1 MRAEIISIGTE
12 LLLGDIANS
21 NAQFLGQELAALG
34 IEMYYQ
40 QVVGDNEERILHA
53 FKEAY
58 NRCDIIITT
67 GGLGPTDDDLT
78 KEMAAKYFNKRLFED
93 KESLEN
99 LQEYFKFRK
108 RKMTTNNLKQA
119 LIPEGATAIKNNN
132 GTAPG
137 VIIEENNKIM
147 IILPGPPKEMK
158 PMFEEDIKPYLKSKS
173 DSVIISKMIKI
184 LGIGESAVAE
194 TVKDLMESQ
203 SNPTIAPYAKEIGVI
218 LRITAKAENEAAA
231 LKLIEPLEIEIKNRL
246 GENVYATE
254 DISIEDVVAKLLIEN
269 KYTVSTAESCTGGM
283 IASTLINYPGISE
296 VFMEGA
302 VTYSNEAKH
311 KRLGV
316 KNETLEKYGAVSEET
331 AREMAIGIAKKAN
344 TDVSIVTT
352 GIAGPGGGTEE
363 KPVGLVYIGVY
374 VKGKVKVEKHIF
386 KGNRSK
392 VRNQATITALDILRR
407 CLINEWYYKDKFVE
421 VVFIMI

>member
-12 LLLGDIANS
+12 LLLGDIVNS

-331 AREMAIGIAKKAN
+331 AREMAIGIAKKAD

-407 CLINEWYYKDKFVE
+407 CLINE
-421 VVFIMI
+421 

>member
-12 LLLGDIANS
+12 LLLGDIVNS

-386 KGNRSK
+386 KGNRFK

-407 CLINEWYYKDKFVE
+407 CLINE
-421 VVFIMI
+421 

>member
-1 MRAEIISIGTE
+1 MRAEIIAIGTE
-12 LLLGDIANS
+12 LLLGDIVNS

-53 FKEAY
+53 FEEAY
-58 NRCDIIITT
+58 SRCDIIITT

-78 KEMAAKYFNKRLFED
+78 KEMAAKYFNKKLLED
-93 KESLEN
+93 KESLGN

-108 RKMTTNNLKQA
+108 KKMTSNNLKQA
-119 LIPEGATAIKNNN
+119 LIPEGAIAIKNNN

-137 VIIEENNKIM
+137 VIIEEKNKVM

-158 PMFEEDIKPYLKSKS
+158 PMFEEAVRPYLRSKS
-173 DSVIISKMIKI
+173 DCVIISKMIKI

-194 TVKDLMESQ
+194 MIKDLMASQ
-203 SNPTIAPYAKEIGVI
+203 SNPTIAPYVKEIGVI
-218 LRITAKAENEAAA
+218 LRVTAKAVNEEEA
-231 LKLIEPLEIEIKNRL
+231 LKLIKPLEEEIKNRL
-246 GENVYATE
+246 RENIYATE
-254 DISIEDVVAKLLIEN
+254 DISIEDVVAELLIKN
-269 KYTVSTAESCTGGM
+269 KYTISTAESCTGGM

-296 VFMEGA
+296 VFIEGA

-316 KNETLEKYGAVSEET
+316 KNETLEAYGAVSEET
-331 AREMAIGIAKKAN
+331 AREMALGIAKEAN

-363 KPVGLVYIGVY
+363 KPVGLVYIGVC
-374 VKGKVKVEKHIF
+374 VEGKVIVEKHIF
-386 KGNRSK
+386 RGNRYK
-392 VRNQATITALDILRR
+392 VRNQATITALDLLRR
-407 CLINEWYYKDKFVE
+407 CLLNK
-421 VVFIMI
+421 